1 MGKLLLMLSNCTILA
16 QEDANSDIHQPRGAT
31 PHHVAFIADPQL
43 VDPHTYPGRPW
54 PLSTLTVMYTDQY
67 LRRSFSSI
75 QKDLVPDSVLF
86 LGDLFDG
93 GREWATSKSSSP
105 EEQYKN
111 IKDSF
116 WKKEYGRFMKIF
128 LNPWKE
134 QEYNAVDGRG
144 RRLIA
149 SLPGNHDLGFGNG
162 IQEPVRQRFQ
172 YYFGES
178 NRVDVIGNHTFVSID
193 TVSLSAMDQP
203 DPLTGG
209 TSTSVTDDFSPRP
222 IWQDVDEFLDSMARH
237 KAHAETEELRM
248 MQKKPEDIQF
258 EHRIVDAVEESIRD
272 QPKAEGAGFPTILL
286 THVPL
291 YRKPA
296 TPCGPLR
303 EHYPPAAPNLEE
315 DEPNSLKIAGGY
327 QYQNVLTPTIS
338 AELVTKAG
346 PNVAQVYSGDDHDY
360 CEVSHREFIGSPNEI
375 TVKSLSWAMG
385 IRRPG
390 FVLTSLWNPVDP
402 TTGASLETGSPATIQ
417 NHLCL
422 MPDQLGIFIHYGCV
436 LGLTLVLL
444 FMSSTCHVLF
454 APKRSSP
461 NGAVLPL
468 SERRAHRPQHQYHA
482 SGTSSSLLSP
492 SGALAGRGGLSAISR
507 YSGANSTDAYWVS
520 DYAGGGNTTS
530 KDKGLH
536 RPARA
541 VGLRQNGHSIGQE
554 FVHSIRTVALVV
566 MPFYLFLIWRW

>member
-1 MGKLLLMLSNCTILA
+1 MGKLLLMLYNCTILA
-16 QEDANSDIHQPRGAT
+16 QKDANSDIQQPPGAT

-54 PLSTLTVMYTDQY
+54 PLSTLTVMFTDQY

-75 QKDLVPDSVLF
+75 QKSLVPDTVLF

-93 GREWATSKSSSP
+93 GREWATSKTSSP

-116 WKKEYGRFMKIF
+116 WKKEYGRFVKIF
-128 LNPWKE
+128 LNPWME
-134 QEYNAVDGRG
+134 RQDHAVDGRG

-172 YYFGES
+172 QYFGES
-178 NRVDVIGNHTFVSID
+178 NRVDVIGNHTFVSVD
-193 TVSLSAMDQP
+193 SVSLSAMDQP

-222 IWQDVDEFLDSMARH
+222 IWQDADEFLDGLARH
-237 KAHAETEELRM
+237 KAHAETEGLRL
-248 MQKKPEDIQF
+248 MQKKPENIQF
-258 EHRIVDAVEESIRD
+258 EHRIVEAVEESIRD

-303 EHYPPAAPNLEE
+303 ERYPPAAPNLEE
-315 DEPNSLKIAGGY
+315 DEPNSLKISGGY

-385 IRRPG
+385 VRRPG

-402 TTGASLETGSPATIQ
+402 ITGASLEAGSPATIQ

-436 LGLTLVLL
+436 FGLTLVIL
-444 FMSSTCHVLF
+444 FISSTCHVLF
-454 APKRSSP
+454 GPERPSP
-461 NGAVLPL
+461 DGAVLPL
-468 SERRAHRPQHQYHA
+468 SERRAYRPQHQYHA
-482 SGTSSSLLSP
+482 SGTSSSTLTP
-492 SGALAGRGGLSAISR
+492 SGAVASRVGLSAVSR
-507 YSGANSTDAYWVS
+507 YSGANSTDAYWGS
-520 DYAGGGNTTS
+520 DHAGAENTAS

-541 VGLRQNGHSIGQE
+541 VGLRQNARSIGQE
-554 FVHSIRTVALVV
+554 FIHSIRTVALVV
-566 MPFYLFLIWRW
+566 MPIYFFSIWRW